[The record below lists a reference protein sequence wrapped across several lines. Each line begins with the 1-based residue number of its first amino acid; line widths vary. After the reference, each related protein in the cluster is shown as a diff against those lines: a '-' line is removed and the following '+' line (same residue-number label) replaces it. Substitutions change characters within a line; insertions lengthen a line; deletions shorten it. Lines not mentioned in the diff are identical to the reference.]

1 MEKTLMVRNMTL
13 TVVLFAG
20 CACCIALVSRAD
32 SAQAS
37 GKKPFQPAIS
47 VHHLM
52 EGQELVFDQLN
63 DAIKKTELPRRTH
76 TIEALASILAELA
89 NVNTQNSDQDDYQG
103 WAAELRGHAMTMAE
117 EADKKKDAD
126 NQKMLKIYKNMRQ
139 ICIACHNVYQ

>member
-1 MEKTLMVRNMTL
+1 MVRNMTL
-13 TVVLFAG
+13 TVVLLVG

-52 EGQELVFDQLN
+52 EGQELVFDQIN
-63 DAIKKTELPRRTH
+63 NAIKKTDMPRRTH

-89 NVNTQNSDQDDYQG
+89 NVNTQNSDQADYQG
-103 WAAELRGHAMTMAE
+103 WAAELRGHAMTLAE
-117 EADKKKDAD
+117 EADKKKNAD
-126 NQKMLKIYKNMRQ
+126 NNRMLQIYKNMRRS
-139 ICIACHNVYQ
+139 CIACHNVYQD